1 MANTTKGLAKIDA
14 EQALKGAINLED
26 FSLTTSGFLTGK
38 VGRKVDCTISTTTI
52 PNDTETYAFSENG
65 SPLYSLKIIYTTGDR
80 DVLLSAERIS

>member
-1 MANTTKGLAKIDA
+1 MANTTKGLAKMDA
-14 EQALKGAINLED
+14 EQALKGAINVED

-38 VGRKVDCTISTTTI
+38 VGRKVDCTISTTTV

-65 SPLYSLKIIYTTGDR
+65 SALYSLKIIYTTADR